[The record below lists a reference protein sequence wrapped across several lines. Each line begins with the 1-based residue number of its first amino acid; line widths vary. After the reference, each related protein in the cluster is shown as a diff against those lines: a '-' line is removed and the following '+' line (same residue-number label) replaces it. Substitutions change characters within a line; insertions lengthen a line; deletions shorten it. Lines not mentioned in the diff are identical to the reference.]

1 MKSHVIPGFG
11 PTLGVTLL
19 YVGLVVLIPLAALV
33 LRAAGMSGDA
43 FLAAAFAPRV
53 LAAYRLSFGAAL
65 IAAALNLVLG
75 LLVAWVLVRYEFP
88 GRRLA
93 DAIVDLPFALPT
105 SVAGV
110 ALTALYGPH
119 GTFGALL
126 VPFGIKVAYT
136 PLGVVVAMAFI
147 GLPFVVRAVQPVLE
161 DIDPEIEDA
170 STSLGAS
177 RLATFRRVLFPILL
191 PALVS
196 GFAMAFARGLGEYG
210 SVIFIAG
217 NFPGVSE
224 IAPLLIVN
232 RLEQYDTAG
241 ATAIAVVILAVAFAM
256 LLVINTVQKWHN
268 SRFAA
273 A

>member
-1 MKSHVIPGFG
+1 MKSNVIPGFG
-11 PTLGVTLL
+11 TTLGLTLL
-19 YVGLVVLIPLAALV
+19 YIGLVVLIPLSALV
-33 LRAAGMSGDA
+33 VRAAGMGWDA
-43 FLAAAFAPRV
+43 FVAAAFAPRV

-65 IAAALNLVLG
+65 IAAAANLFLG

-88 GRRLA
+88 GRRLV

-105 SVAGV
+105 SVAGI
-110 ALTALYGPH
+110 ALTALYAPRG
-119 GTFGALL
+119 FLGAALAHL
-126 VPFGIKVAYT
+126 GIKVAYT

-147 GLPFVVRAVQPVLE
+147 GLPFVVRTVQPVLQ

-170 STSLGAS
+170 ATSLGAS
-177 RLATFRRVLFPILL
+177 RIAAFRRVLLPIIL

-217 NFPGVSE
+217 NFPGISE
-224 IAPLLIVN
+224 IAPLLVVT

-241 ATAIAVVILAVAFAM
+241 ATAIAVVILAAAFVM
-256 LLVINTVQKWHN
+256 LLAINTLQKWHA
-268 SRFAA
+268 SRFAGG
-273 A
+273 

>member
-11 PTLGVTLL
+11 QTLGVTLL
-19 YVGLVVLIPLAALV
+19 YVGLVVLIPLSALV
-33 LRAAGMSGDA
+33 IRAAGMSGDA
-43 FLAAAFAPRV
+43 FVAAAFAPRV
-53 LAAYRLSFGAAL
+53 LAAYRLSFGSAL
-65 IAAALNLVLG
+65 IAAALNLFLG
-75 LLVAWVLVRYEFP
+75 LLVAWVLVRYQFP
-88 GRRLA
+88 GRRLI

-110 ALTALYGPH
+110 ALTALYAPH
-119 GTFGALL
+119 GAIGSVLAHL
-126 VPFGIKVAYT
+126 GIKVAYT

-147 GLPFVVRAVQPVLE
+147 GLPFVVRTVQPVLQ
-161 DIDPEIEDA
+161 DIDPELEDA
-170 STSLGAS
+170 AVSLGAG
-177 RLATFRRVLFPILL
+177 RFAAFRRVLFPIVL
-191 PALVS
+191 PALIS

-241 ATAIAVVILAVAFAM
+241 ATAIAVVILAAAFTM
-256 LLVINTVQKWHN
+256 LLIINTLQKWHAR
-268 SRFAA
+268 RFAGG
-273 A
+273 

>member
-11 PTLGVTLL
+11 PTLGITLL
-19 YVGLVVLIPLAALV
+19 YIGLVVLIPLSALV
-33 LRAAGMSGDA
+33 IRAAGMSGHA
-43 FLAAAFAPRV
+43 FVAAAFAPRV

-65 IAAALNLVLG
+65 IAAAANLFLG
-75 LLVAWVLVRYEFP
+75 LLVAWVLVRYQFP
-88 GRRLA
+88 GRRLV

-110 ALTALYGPH
+110 ALTALYAPH
-119 GTFGALL
+119 GAIGSVMAHL
-126 VPFGIKVAYT
+126 GIKVAYT

-147 GLPFVVRAVQPVLE
+147 GLPFVVRTVQPVLQ
-161 DIDPEIEDA
+161 DVDPELEDA
-170 STSLGAS
+170 ATSLGAGRFS
-177 RLATFRRVLFPILL
+177 TFRRVLLPILL

-217 NFPGVSE
+217 NFPGISE

-232 RLEQYDTAG
+232 RLEQFDTAG
-241 ATAIAVVILAVAFAM
+241 ATAIAVVILAAAFTM
-256 LLVINTVQKWHN
+256 LLVINTLQKWHAR
-268 SRFAA
+268 RFAGG
-273 A
+273 